1 MLTDTENTTVET
13 DAEVTASVE
22 TDAPEIKT
30 DAKTAEADDNA
41 DLEIE
46 AGDEAGAVDKELKTV
61 RKALEKRNRYI
72 NNQRQRIR
80 ALEDQMQ
87 KMQAS
92 FGKEKTEAPSMD
104 KFESVLDY
112 MKADQNH
119 TLEQKLAEQAQ
130 QQKLDLLKQQKE
142 LALAEQSRVIEQQA
156 VELAQSNPDFQ
167 KVISANSQVFSA
179 MPDHINEIMTELD
192 DGLAAA
198 YALAKE
204 GRLASLYSMP
214 PHIAAAHLVQ
224 AEIRGQ
230 QYLQQAAKPQTQQQ
244 TKQPPKPI
252 GSLKGAGKPGKT
264 LSDMSPDELVKR
276 FIR

>member
-1 MLTDTENTTVET
+1 MTT
-13 DAEVTASVE
+13 DAQIDVSESEVAAPV
-22 TDAPEIKT
+22 DAPETEAIEN
-30 DAKTAEADDNA
+30 DADESADNA
-41 DLEIE
+41 DLDEG
-46 AGDEAGAVDKELKTV
+46 GDETEAVDKELKTV

-87 KMQAS
+87 KLQAGS
-92 FGKEKTEAPSMD
+92 QNKTEAPNME
-104 KFESVLDY
+104 KFDSVLDY
-112 MKADQNH
+112 MKADQSYA
-119 TLEQKLAEQAQ
+119 LEQKFAEQNQQQQLEMLKQQKAMALAEQA
-130 QQKLDLLKQQKE
+130 
-142 LALAEQSRVIEQQA
+142 RVIEQQA
-156 VELAQSNPDFQ
+156 VELSQSNPDFQ
-167 KVISANSQVFSA
+167 KVISENSQVFSA

-214 PHIAAAHLVQ
+214 PQLAAAHLVQ

-230 QYLQQAAKPQTQQQ
+230 QYLQQAAPKTS

-252 GSLKGAGKPGKT
+252 GSLKGAGKSSTKP
-264 LSDMSPDELVKR
+264 LDQMSPNELGKWLKS
-276 FIR
+276 